1 MKAAP
6 FDFRKADSL
15 SAAFGAY
22 AEADGEAKYLA
33 GGQSLGPMLN
43 LRFSQP
49 DRLIDI
55 SAMAEL
61 RGVQETDTEVILGA
75 AIRHAEIEDGLV
87 PDASAGFMARV
98 ARNIAYRAVRN
109 RGTVG
114 GSLAH
119 ADPVADWPNVLTALG
134 GRVVLAG
141 PDGTR
146 ELALEEFFLGPLTP
160 AMQAEEILT
169 AVRIPRL
176 GPDVRPGIGKF
187 CRKVGELAHCL
198 SVVLHK
204 TGGGSRAV
212 MGCIAGTPILL
223 PMVGEWLD
231 RLKPKT
237 AEPAPDELSAALSD
251 DLARAGVTADAL
263 ELRMHRATL
272 MRAVRESLS

>member
-1 MKAAP
+1 MRPAP

-15 SAAFGAY
+15 PAAFAAY
-22 AEADGEAKYLA
+22 TACDGEAKYLA

-55 SAMAEL
+55 STLEEL
-61 RGVQETDTEVILGA
+61 RAVQDNGAEVVLGA

-87 PDASAGFMARV
+87 PDASRGFMARV

-134 GRVVLAG
+134 ARVVVAG

-146 ELALEEFFLGPLTP
+146 EQAMEDFFLGPLTP
-160 AMQAEEILT
+160 AMEPQEILT
-169 AVRIPRL
+169 AVRIPKH
-176 GPDVRPGIGKF
+176 GPDARMGIGKF
-187 CRKVGELAHCL
+187 SRKAGELAHAL
-198 SVVLHK
+198 SAVLRRP
-204 TGGGSRAV
+204 GGGSRAV

-223 PMVGEWLD
+223 PAVGQLLD
-231 RLKPKT
+231 RLKQGDGDPA
-237 AEPAPDELSAALSD
+237 AELASALAD
-251 DLARAGVTADAL
+251 DLAAAGVAADPI
-263 ELRMHRATL
+263 EIKTHRATL
-272 MRAVRESLS
+272 MRAVRETL